1 MKLCERFECENY
13 FKPKVTYQIYCSSEC
28 REIATKEK
36 IAEKY
41 KSNKRIKRR
50 NKKRKCLGGCNKEL
64 SVYNDSGFCESCTIN
79 KKQVDKMLKQIKGLF
94 QYEQDN

>member
-28 REIATKEK
+28 RDMATKEK

-41 KSNKRIKRR
+41 K
-50 NKKRKCLGGCNKEL
+50 NKKRAKRKNKIRKCIGGCGQTL
-64 SVYNDSGFCESCTIN
+64 SLYNDSGFCENCTVN
-79 KKQVDKMLKQIKGLF
+79 KKQVDKMLKQIKGF
-94 QYEQDN
+94 FDYEQR